1 VARSLALAI
10 RPTEL
15 VLRHRR
21 ATRDVEPAC
30 MVEQLVLRPILD
42 VDAAI
47 GDTARSACGS
57 SLTGGVG
64 IGGARRLLRLPVI
77 ADFLE

>member
-1 VARSLALAI
+1 
-10 RPTEL
+10 
-15 VLRHRR
+15 
-21 ATRDVEPAC
+21 

-47 GDTARSACGS
+47 DGTARSACGS

-64 IGGARRLLRLPVI
+64 SDGPVV
-77 ADFLE
+77 FFGSH

>member
-21 ATRDVEPAC
+21 ATRHVEPAC

-47 GDTARSACGS
+47 GGTARSACGS
-57 SLTGGVG
+57 SLTGAWESDG
-64 IGGARRLLRLPVI
+64 PVV
-77 ADFLE
+77 FFGSQ